1 MKYITLTFLCICSVL
16 IFILFT
22 NEQIATQR
30 YDDGLITYQFSNLN
44 NCVIRVSGQI
54 DGDLEEKFNDVLSL
68 FEKKKCQKIS
78 LYLNSYGG
86 LLLYGIEIGRTVREK
101 NIETFITDICDS
113 ACGYVFVGG
122 IKRNIQ
128 KYRTMGFHQ
137 TSVDD
142 GRCITMKTAI
152 DSIDRKI
159 IELGNS
165 HVKTMLGDKS
175 SKKWIGY
182 EDMTNCNNILHVGSS
197 ELLKDGIVNNVF
209 D

>member
-1 MKYITLTFLCICSVL
+1 LKYITLTFLCICSIL
-16 IFILFT
+16 IFILLT
-22 NEQIATQR
+22 NKQIATQR
-30 YDDGLITYQFSNLN
+30 YDSGLITYQFSNQN
-44 NCVIRVSGQI
+44 NCVLKVSGQI
-54 DGDLEEKFNDVLSL
+54 DEDLSSKFKDVLSL

-86 LLLYGIEIGRTVREK
+86 QLFYGVEIGKTVREK

-122 IKRNIQ
+122 VKRNIQ

-137 TSVDD
+137 TSID
-142 GRCITMKTAI
+142 GRCIVKKAAI
-152 DSIDRKI
+152 DLVDREI
-159 IELGNS
+159 IKLGNS
-165 HVKTMLGDKS
+165 HVKMMLSDKS

-182 EDMTNCNNILHVGSS
+182 EDMTNCHNILQVGTS
-197 ELLKDGIVNNVF
+197 ELLKDGIVDNLI

>member
-1 MKYITLTFLCICSVL
+1 M
-16 IFILFT
+16 
-22 NEQIATQR
+22 
-30 YDDGLITYQFSNLN
+30 
-44 NCVIRVSGQI
+44 SGQI
-54 DGDLEEKFNDVLSL
+54 DEDLSGKFNELLSI
-68 FEKKKCQKIS
+68 FEKKNCRKIS

-86 LLLYGIEIGRTVREK
+86 QLFYGVEIGITVRKK

-128 KYRTMGFHQ
+128 KYRKMGFHQ
-137 TSVDD
+137 ISIDD
-142 GRCITMKTAI
+142 GRCVTKKTAV
-152 DSIDRKI
+152 DSDDIEI
-159 IELGNS
+159 IKLGNS
-165 HVKTMLGDKS
+165 YVRMMLGDKS

-182 EDMTNCNNILHVGSS
+182 EDMTNCNNMLHVGSS

>member
-30 YDDGLITYQFSNLN
+30 YDDGLITYQFSNPN
-44 NCVIRVSGQI
+44 NCVIKVSGLI
-54 DGDLEEKFNDVLSL
+54 DEDLGNKFNDVLSL
-68 FEKKKCQKIS
+68 FEKKNCQKIS

-86 LLLYGIEIGRTVREK
+86 QLFYGVEIGKTVREK

-137 TSVDD
+137 TSID
-142 GRCITMKTAI
+142 GGCITKKTAI
-152 DSIDRKI
+152 DSVDRYI
-159 IELGNS
+159 VELGNS
-165 HVKTMLGDKS
+165 YVKMMLNDIS
-175 SKKWIGY
+175 AKKWISY
-182 EDMTNCNNILHVGSS
+182 EDITNCNNMLHVGSS
-197 ELLKDGIVNNVF
+197 ELLKDGIVDNVLE
-209 D
+209 

>member
-1 MKYITLTFLCICSVL
+1 MKYLILTFLCICSVL

-30 YDDGLITYQFSNLN
+30 YDNGLITYHFSNLN
-44 NCVIRVSGQI
+44 NCVIKVSGQI
-54 DGDLEEKFNDVLSL
+54 DEDLENKFNDVLSL

-86 LLLYGIEIGRTVREK
+86 QLFYGVEIGRTVREK
-101 NIETFITDICDS
+101 NIETFITDNCDS
-113 ACGYVFVGG
+113 ACGYIFVGG

-137 TSVDD
+137 TSID
-142 GRCITMKTAI
+142 GGCITKKTAI
-152 DSIDRKI
+152 DLDDREI
-159 IELGNS
+159 IKLGNNY
-165 HVKTMLGDKS
+165 VKMMLNDKS
-175 SKKWIGY
+175 SKKWISY

-197 ELLKDGIVNNVF
+197 ELLKDGIVDNVF
-209 D
+209 E